1 MPASTTAA
9 LEPSPPPNGAAPSS
23 GLCEGVVVSHLG
35 KGIAV
40 EVDQQTVLCQTL
52 RKLDTVV
59 VGDKVLLSISSPEQG
74 RIERILPRRSV
85 LQRPSRGNDTRPV
98 AANLDTIFVVFAA
111 EPECDF
117 LLLDQYLAVCENC
130 NIAAA
135 LVFNKID
142 LPCAEAVGQ
151 ELKLYQDLDY
161 PLYRI
166 SANQRLGID
175 ALRDALR
182 GQTGMLAGQSGVGKS
197 SLTNALLDHR
207 DGTSAET
214 VYRPQKTLKTN
225 SVSAT
230 TRHGR
235 HTTTAATLYHL
246 PNGGDLIDSPGVAI
260 FGLAGL
266 SEAQL
271 AWGYREF
278 HPYIGKCRF
287 NDCRH
292 VNDKDCAIREAAEIG
307 AIPLSRYQRF
317 LKLREKMPP
326 GNRN

>member
-1 MPASTTAA
+1 MAD
-9 LEPSPPPNGAAPSS
+9 LHQ
-23 GLCEGVVVSHLG
+23 GLVVAHLG

-40 EVDQQTVLCQTL
+40 EVNDDAGLAAEQLVLCQTL

-59 VGDKVLLSISSPEQG
+59 VGDRVLLSMSSPEQG
-74 RIERILPRRSV
+74 RIEQILPRRSV

-117 LLLDQYLAVCENC
+117 LLLDQYLAICENC
-130 NIAAA
+130 NIDAA
-135 LVFNKID
+135 LVLNKVD
-142 LPCAEAVGQ
+142 LPLSTIVEEGLAY
-151 ELKLYQDLDY
+151 YQSLGY
-161 PLYRI
+161 SLHRV
-166 SANQRLGID
+166 SAKQALGISGLQQ
-175 ALRDALR
+175 ALAQ
-182 GQTGMLAGQSGVGKS
+182 QTSMFAGQSGVGKS
-197 SLTNALLDHR
+197 SLTNALLPDR
-207 DGTSAET
+207 NLRTNT
-214 VYRPQKTLKTN
+214 V
-225 SVSAT
+225 SEI

-246 PNGGDLIDSPGVAI
+246 PGGGDLIDSPGVAI

-266 SEAQL
+266 SEGQL

-278 HPYIGKCRF
+278 QPHIGKCRF

-292 VNDKDCAIREAAEIG
+292 VNDKDCAVRLAVEAGQIAAE
-307 AIPLSRYQRF
+307 RYQRF